1 MNARERFCEAT
12 RRALIDERRGNPRAA
27 LKAIRAARRMLP
39 DRASLAVAAGECHD
53 ALGDFTR
60 ARREYATALAIDPS
74 LARPRARLEA
84 LDAIEDAARALAPAI
99 LEAVGPLDPSPAP
112 AVRSESVAAAP
123 AAAKSAP
130 VSVAAARELA
140 PEEPRAR
147 SVVLHPQILSRVSR
161 DGDPMVVLV
170 AEDADLRRGGAPA
183 WGRVDLDRLVSEAQ
197 AEARVG
203 ILAPAQ

>member
-1 MNARERFCEAT
+1 
-12 RRALIDERRGNPRAA
+12 LIDERRGNPRAA

-123 AAAKSAP
+123 AAPAAAPAAKSAP